1 MFSLLNVN
9 HLLFTGT
16 MEQRL
21 SAHQLGSERGQGQVK
36 LADNGTQVGKA
47 EAKQNVKASVG
58 GPGVGEVKVGSK
70 R

>member
-1 MFSLLNVN
+1 
-9 HLLFTGT
+9 

-21 SAHQLGSERGQGQVK
+21 SAHQLGSERGQGQVT
-36 LADNGTQVGKA
+36 LADNGKQVGKA

-58 GPGVGEVKVGSK
+58 GAGVGQVKVGNK

>member
-1 MFSLLNVN
+1 
-9 HLLFTGT
+9 

-58 GPGVGEVKVGSK
+58 GAGVGQGKVGSK